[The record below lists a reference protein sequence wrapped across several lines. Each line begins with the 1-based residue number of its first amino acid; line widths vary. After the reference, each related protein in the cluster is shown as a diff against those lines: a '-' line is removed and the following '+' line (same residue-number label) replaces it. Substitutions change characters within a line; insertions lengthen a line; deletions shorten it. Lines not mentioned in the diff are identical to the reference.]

1 MHELLILRRWA
12 TRIAEGLT
20 HLANLRQTFKFHLS
34 NFTVYTHLNVQV
46 CNAIHSHSDS
56 DIFLPLQIRD
66 RCSAAGLANPLV
78 LDFLALVRLT
88 LSGKGGE
95 SSQWLKIFSSF

>member
-56 DIFLPLQIRD
+56 DIFLPP
-66 RCSAAGLANPLV
+66 SK
-78 LDFLALVRLT
+78 T
-88 LSGKGGE
+88 
-95 SSQWLKIFSSF
+95 